1 MLIFRKLLLSFS
13 PFVNVAFLLKMPCAA
28 RYCYIAQTG
37 DSEVT
42 HSIFC
47 TIEYDRA
54 QNGMC
59 GCAKR
64 QRLTGGEQAADK
76 EGRRVVWSY
85 LPLLMQMTNVK
96 AKGFVLWKPPVT
108 HHCIR
113 AIHSDWL
120 GEVTAGANILV
131 CAKAYRRDSIMP
143 ELMSCTVFVLG
154 VNEG

>member
-1 MLIFRKLLLSFS
+1 ML
-13 PFVNVAFLLKMPCAA
+13 CAA
-28 RYCYIAQTG
+28 CYCYISQTS

-64 QRLTGGEQAADK
+64 QRLTGGEEAADK
-76 EGRRVVWSY
+76 EGGGGGGCVVPS
-85 LPLLMQMTNVK
+85 PASNANDKIK
-96 AKGFVLWKPPVT
+96 AKGFVLWKLPVT
-108 HHCIR
+108 RGRIS
-113 AIHSDWL
+113 ATHSDLL
-120 GEVTAGANILV
+120 GEATAGANILV

-143 ELMSCTVFVLG
+143 ELMSCTAFVLG